1 MYMTTKLAF
10 TTGSLGVGIGYAGL
24 MAGAMA
30 FDAGHDTKPSMAL
43 LGVSTLSILPIT
55 VMATSLTI
63 ITQNPLYQTLYLVP
77 VAGIATALVLDSKS
91 T

>member
-1 MYMTTKLAF
+1 MTTKLAL

-55 VMATSLTI
+55 VMATSMTI
-63 ITQNPLYQTLYLVP
+63 ITQDPLYQTLYLVP
-77 VAGIATALVLDSKS
+77 ILGIATAFALDSKS